1 MSVDIFFWKPVS
13 VGDDSSQRFEKSG
26 MGVESLN
33 EAADGDAGVW
43 KATETIQSHQIF
55 NCIEKDK
62 KDKAV
67 EPRDVLRQEDVSW
80 KVVGSNPVASNFF
93 VGEEIFIEV

>member
-1 MSVDIFFWKPVS
+1 MAMQAS
-13 VGDDSSQRFEKSG
+13 
-26 MGVESLN
+26 
-33 EAADGDAGVW
+33 
-43 KATETIQSHQIF
+43 ETIQSHQLF
-55 NCIEKDK
+55 NCIK

-80 KVVGSNPVASNFF
+80 KVVGSNPVASNIF